1 MYQVPREA
9 QALLVRLALLDLL
22 QILAQRDT
30 LARQD
35 GLVPLV
41 FLALQQ
47 TLVPLA
53 LLVSLATL
61 A

>member
-9 QALLVRLALLDLL
+9 RALLARLALLDLL

-35 GLVPLV
+35 GLVLLA
-41 FLALQQ
+41 FLALRQ

-53 LLVSLATL
+53 PLV
-61 A
+61 